1 MNFPLGSLFSI
12 RFIQCCFDCLSA
24 FNYPPRVEPVLSNL
38 GWKRTDD
45 RSAEVK
51 LRWVECARHTDFRT
65 FKEGEHLVNT
75 IPNCGI
81 VTNKLGLLL
90 SLRDFERRHVNQ
102 YGKPPGITMRE
113 FFPTTFIADDLKE
126 REAFCQA
133 FREED
138 PPMWISKPIG
148 WNQGKGIFLVRDLDS
163 FNEHLEKRD
172 LEARASPTGIPAR
185 IIQRYIHNPL
195 LLDGRKFDIRCYML
209 VANSMPYL
217 VLYHPGYVR
226 LSMYPYSTQDP
237 SLLTHLTNQYIQK
250 RDPKYNEV
258 KNETVWTIEQMN
270 DYVNNHYR
278 EAKNLSMNWV
288 QSVLQPWLLEVN
300 SNPAMAINCDVLHQ
314 VLPGLVHQSIH
325 IVLECFEKARH
336 EKPLLPLLG
345 TVHPCSG
352 SQTARHLRQ
361 EEMKQPTVNTVRGFG
376 LPPGFSLLYNETTTA
391 FRTRWSIAQ
400 GNILRTWIIPR
411 YKPPALTITTPGD
424 NHSNATLFS
433 MHLQNIPGEG
443 VLNTVMENNSSQSP
457 PKSVPFQAFGN
468 TVRNYQRQNGRLGSQ
483 ESNSSS
489 PPQKS
494 APWGGRPFEAS
505 LRRYAK
511 ITAPVASTKSST
523 NNNATGPVTKQLDG
537 SGILQ
542 AANHGNPNSNMI
554 AIRSP
559 QVFKSQ
565 LHSPILSR
573 KESSDSSVELGKM
586 PESPIGVREEQKL
599 LTLVVDSEEEK
610 DSGSNQSFSGSPKQ
624 VQLSYSPKRPS
635 LLNRPREEIPMA
647 RIQLVTKT
655 NHRSFRPYCTSRTPI
670 GSPSSSE
677 ESRIIVN
684 PFTGRI
690 VSKDNGRLLPTIRSN
705 KNQDCSKSARQIR
718 SPDDRGS

>member
-1 MNFPLGSLFSI
+1 
-12 RFIQCCFDCLSA
+12 
-24 FNYPPRVEPVLSNL
+24 
-38 GWKRTDD
+38 
-45 RSAEVK
+45 
-51 LRWVECARHTDFRT
+51 
-65 FKEGEHLVNT
+65 
-75 IPNCGI
+75 
-81 VTNKLGLLL
+81 
-90 SLRDFERRHVNQ
+90 
-102 YGKPPGITMRE
+102 
-113 FFPTTFIADDLKE
+113 
-126 REAFCQA
+126 
-133 FREED
+133 
-138 PPMWISKPIG
+138 MWISKPIG

-163 FNEHLEKRD
+163 FDEHLEKRD

-250 RDPKYNEV
+250 RDPKYSEV

-278 EAKNLSMNWV
+278 ETKNLSMNWV
-288 QSVLQPWLLEVN
+288 QSVLQWRIQRIIYHVFLAVKNRLATRLGLFQLFGLDFMLDQDMRPWLLEVN

-400 GNILRTWIIPR
+400 GNILRAWIIPR

-424 NHSNATLFS
+424 NHSNATLFP
-433 MHLQNIPGEG
+433 MRLQNIPGEG
-443 VLNTVMENNSSQSP
+443 VLNIVMENNSSQSP
-457 PKSVPFQAFGN
+457 PKTVPFQAFGN

-489 PPQKS
+489 PFQKS
-494 APWGGRPFEAS
+494 APWGSKPFEAS

-511 ITAPVASTKSST
+511 ITAPVTSTKSNT

-542 AANHGNPNSNMI
+542 ATNHGNPNSNMI

-565 LHSPILSR
+565 LHSLNLPQ
-573 KESSDSSVELGKM
+573 KESSDSSLEFGKM
-586 PESPIGVREEQKL
+586 PESPTGVREEQKL

-610 DSGSNQSFSGSPKQ
+610 DSGSSQSFSGSPKQ
-624 VQLSYSPKRPS
+624 IHLSCSPKRPS

-655 NHRSFRPYCTSRTPI
+655 NRRSFRPYCTSRTPI
-670 GSPSSSE
+670 GSPNSSE

-690 VSKDNGRLLPTIRSN
+690 VAKDNGRLLPTIRSN
-705 KNQDCSKSARQIR
+705 KNQDGSKSARQLR